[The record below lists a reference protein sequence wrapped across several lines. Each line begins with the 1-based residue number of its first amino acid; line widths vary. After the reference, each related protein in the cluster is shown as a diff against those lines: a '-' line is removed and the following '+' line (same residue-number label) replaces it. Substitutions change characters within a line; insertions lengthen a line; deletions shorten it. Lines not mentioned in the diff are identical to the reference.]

1 MASLPPQEGHLAKDC
16 PDGNKKTCYKC
27 NGKGHIAMDCPSS
40 QKAIDR
46 VKKADDIDEAAGD
59 QVLSAADLEDL

>member
-1 MASLPPQEGHLAKDC
+1 
-16 PDGNKKTCYKC
+16 
-27 NGKGHIAMDCPSS
+27 MDCPSS